1 MWNLM
6 EPLIVPAIIAGS
18 QEELDSMLE
27 RLKGEVNRVMLDVM
41 DGKFVPNRSLDFD
54 FRLPEGFEYE
64 VHMMAVDPLE
74 RLSTM
79 AGKVDIAILHVETLT
94 DIRAAIERA
103 RGLGLQ
109 LTLALNPGTGVDVIE
124 PYLDEVDGVL
134 VMTVNPG
141 AYGGMYIPEALEKV
155 RRLRGLKP
163 EIPIEVDGGMNVE
176 NSRAAREAGANVIAS
191 GSFILKSEDVAQA
204 VEALSFCPS

>member
-1 MWNLM
+1 MK
-6 EPLIVPAIIAGS
+6 PLVVPAIIAES

-27 RLKGEVNRVMLDVM
+27 RLNGKVERVMLDVM

-94 DIRAAIERA
+94 DIEAAIEVVRD
-103 RGLGLQ
+103 LGLQ
-109 LTLALNPGTGVDVIE
+109 LILALNPGTGAEVIE
-124 PYLDEVDGVL
+124 PHLKEVDGVL
-134 VMTVNPG
+134 VMTVDPG
-141 AYGGMYIPEALEKV
+141 AYGGRYIPEALEKV
-155 RRLRGLKP
+155 RRIREMNP

-191 GSFILKSEDVAQA
+191 GSFIMKSEDVAQA
-204 VEALSFCPS
+204 VEALSSCLS

>member
-1 MWNLM
+1 MK
-6 EPLIVPAIIAGS
+6 PLVVPAIIAES

-27 RLKGEVNRVMLDVM
+27 RLYGKVDRVMLDVM

-94 DIRAAIERA
+94 DIEAAIERV
-103 RGLGLQ
+103 RELGLQ
-109 LTLALNPGTGVDVIE
+109 LTLALNPGTGVEVIE
-124 PYLDEVDGVL
+124 PHLKEVDGVL
-134 VMTVNPG
+134 VMTVDPG
-141 AYGGMYIPEALEKV
+141 AYGGRYIPEALEKV
-155 RRLRGLKP
+155 RRIRELDGDML
-163 EIPIEVDGGMNVE
+163 IEVDGGMNVE
-176 NSRAAREAGANVIAS
+176 NSMAAREAGANVIAS
-191 GSFILKSEDVAQA
+191 GSFILKSEDIVKA
-204 VEALSFCPS
+204 VEALSLCPS

>member
-1 MWNLM
+1 MK
-6 EPLIVPAIIAGS
+6 PLVVPAIIAES
-18 QEELDSMLE
+18 QNVLDSMLE
-27 RLKGEVNRVMLDVM
+27 RLNGKVERVMLDVM

-79 AGKVDIAILHVETLT
+79 ARKVDIAILHVETLT
-94 DIRAAIERA
+94 DISATIDRVR
-103 RGLGLQ
+103 RLGLQ

-134 VMTVNPG
+134 VMTVDPG
-141 AYGGMYIPEALEKV
+141 AYGGKYIPEALTKV
-155 RRLRGLKP
+155 RSLRGLKP
-163 EIPIEVDGGMNVE
+163 GVPIEVDGGMNVE

-191 GSFILKSEDVAQA
+191 GSFILKSEDVAKA
-204 VEALSFCPS
+204 VEALSFCLS

>member
-1 MWNLM
+1 MK
-6 EPLIVPAIIAGS
+6 PLVVPAIIAES

-27 RLKGEVNRVMLDVM
+27 RLNGKVERVMLDVM
-41 DGKFVPNRSLDFD
+41 DGKFVSNRSLDFD

-74 RLSTM
+74 RLSAM

-94 DIRAAIERA
+94 DIEAAIERV
-103 RGLGLQ
+103 RELGLQ
-109 LTLALNPGTGVDVIE
+109 LTLALNPGTGVGVIE
-124 PYLDEVDGVL
+124 PHLKEVDGVL
-134 VMTVNPG
+134 VMTVDPG
-141 AYGGMYIPEALEKV
+141 SYGGRYIPEALEKV
-155 RRLRGLKP
+155 RSLRELKP

-191 GSFILKSEDVAQA
+191 GSFILKSEDVAKA
-204 VEALSFCPS
+204 VEALSSCLS

>member
-1 MWNLM
+1 MK
-6 EPLIVPAIIAGS
+6 PLVVPAIIAES

-27 RLKGEVNRVMLDVM
+27 RLNGKVERVMLDVM
-41 DGKFVPNRSLDFD
+41 DGNFVPNRSLDFD

-64 VHMMAVDPLE
+64 VHMMAVNPLE

-94 DIRAAIERA
+94 DIRVAIERV
-103 RGLGLQ
+103 RGLGLH

-124 PYLDEVDGVL
+124 PYLDVVDGVL
-134 VMTVNPG
+134 VMTVDPG
-141 AYGGMYIPEALEKV
+141 AYGGKYIPEALEKV
-155 RRLRGLKP
+155 RRLRWLKP
-163 EIPIEVDGGMNVE
+163 EFPIEVDGGMNVE

-191 GSFILKSEDVAQA
+191 GSFILKSEDVAKA
-204 VEALSFCPS
+204 VEALSSCLS

>member
-1 MWNLM
+1 MK
-6 EPLIVPAIIAGS
+6 PLVVPAIIAES

-27 RLKGEVNRVMLDVM
+27 RLNGKVERVMLDVM

-94 DIRAAIERA
+94 DIEAAIERV
-103 RGLGLQ
+103 RELGLQ

-124 PYLDEVDGVL
+124 PYLNEVDGFL
-134 VMTVNPG
+134 VMTVDPG
-141 AYGGMYIPEALEKV
+141 KYGGKYIPEALEKV

-163 EIPIEVDGGMNVE
+163 EFPIEVDGGMNVE
-176 NSRAAREAGANVIAS
+176 NSGAARDAGANVIAS
-191 GSFILKSEDVAQA
+191 GSFILKSEDIAKA
-204 VEALSFCPS
+204 VEALSFCLS

>member
-1 MWNLM
+1 MK
-6 EPLIVPAIIAGS
+6 PLVVPAIIAES

-27 RLKGEVNRVMLDVM
+27 RLNGKVERVMLDVM

-74 RLSTM
+74 RLSAM
-79 AGKVDIAILHVETLT
+79 VGKVDIAILHVETLT
-94 DIRAAIERA
+94 DIRAAIEVVRE
-103 RGLGLQ
+103 LGLQ

-124 PYLDEVDGVL
+124 PHLNEVDGVL
-134 VMTVNPG
+134 VMTVDPG
-141 AYGGMYIPEALEKV
+141 AYGGRYIPEALEKV
-155 RRLRGLKP
+155 RRIREMNP

-191 GSFILKSEDVAQA
+191 GSFIMKSEDVAQA
-204 VEALSFCPS
+204 VEALSSCLS

>member
-1 MWNLM
+1 MK
-6 EPLIVPAIIAGS
+6 PLIVPAIIAES
-18 QEELDSMLE
+18 QGGLDSMLE
-27 RLKGEVNRVMLDVM
+27 QLKGKVDRVMLDVM

-54 FRLPEGFEYE
+54 FKLPEGFEYE

-94 DIRAAIERA
+94 DIRAAIERV
-103 RGLGLQ
+103 RELGLQ
-109 LTLALNPGTGVDVIE
+109 LTLALNPGTGFDVIE
-124 PYLDEVDGVL
+124 PYLDEVDGIL
-134 VMTVNPG
+134 VMTVDPG
-141 AYGGMYIPEALEKV
+141 AYGGRYIPEALEKV
-155 RRLRGLKP
+155 RRIRELNH
-163 EIPIEVDGGMNVE
+163 EVPIEVDGGMNVE

>member
-1 MWNLM
+1 MK
-6 EPLIVPAIIAGS
+6 PLVVPAIIAES

-27 RLKGEVNRVMLDVM
+27 RLNGKVERVMLDVM

-54 FRLPEGFEYE
+54 FRLPKDFEYE

-74 RLSTM
+74 RLSSM

-94 DIRAAIERA
+94 DIEAAIERV
-103 RGLGLQ
+103 RELGLQ

-124 PYLDEVDGVL
+124 PYLNEVDGFL
-134 VMTVNPG
+134 VMTVDPG
-141 AYGGMYIPEALEKV
+141 AYGGKYIPEALAKV
-155 RRLRGLKP
+155 RRIRGLKP

-191 GSFILKSEDVAQA
+191 GSFILKSEDIAKA

>member
-1 MWNLM
+1 MK
-6 EPLIVPAIIAGS
+6 PLIVPAIIAES

-27 RLKGEVNRVMLDVM
+27 RLKGKVDRVMLDVM
-41 DGKFVPNRSLDFD
+41 DGKFVPNMSLDFD

-74 RLSTM
+74 RFSKM

-94 DIRAAIERA
+94 DFRAAIESV

-134 VMTVNPG
+134 VMTVDPG
-141 AYGGMYIPEALEKV
+141 AYGGKYIPEALEKV

-191 GSFILKSEDVAQA
+191 GSFILKSEDVAKA
-204 VEALSFCPS
+204 VEALSFCLS

>member
-1 MWNLM
+1 MK
-6 EPLIVPAIIAGS
+6 PLVVPAIIAES
-18 QEELDSMLE
+18 QNVLDSMLE
-27 RLKGEVNRVMLDVM
+27 RLNGKVERVMLDVM

-79 AGKVDIAILHVETLT
+79 ARKVDIAILHVETLT
-94 DIRAAIERA
+94 DIMDAVERV
-103 RGLGLQ
+103 RRLGLQ

-134 VMTVNPG
+134 VMTVDPG
-141 AYGGMYIPEALEKV
+141 AYGGKYIPEALEKV
-155 RRLRGLKP
+155 RRIRELKP

-191 GSFILKSEDVAQA
+191 GSFIMKSEDVAQA
-204 VEALSFCPS
+204 VEALSFCLS

>member
-1 MWNLM
+1 MK
-6 EPLIVPAIIAGS
+6 PLVVPAIIAES

-27 RLKGEVNRVMLDVM
+27 RLNGKVERVMLDVM

-94 DIRAAIERA
+94 DIRAAIEVVRD
-103 RGLGLQ
+103 LGLQ
-109 LTLALNPGTGVDVIE
+109 LTLALNPGTGVEVIE
-124 PYLDEVDGVL
+124 PHLNEVDGVL
-134 VMTVNPG
+134 VMTVDPG
-141 AYGGMYIPEALEKV
+141 AYGGKYIPEALEKV
-155 RRLRGLKP
+155 RRIREMDGK
-163 EIPIEVDGGMNVE
+163 IPIEVDGGMNVE

-191 GSFILKSEDVAQA
+191 GSFILKSEDIARA
-204 VEALSFCPS
+204 VEALLFCLS

>member
-1 MWNLM
+1 MK
-6 EPLIVPAIIAGS
+6 PLVVPAIIAES

-27 RLKGEVNRVMLDVM
+27 RLNGKVERVMLDVM

-54 FRLPEGFEYE
+54 FRLPDSFEYE

-79 AGKVDIAILHVETLT
+79 ARKVDIAILHVETLT
-94 DIRAAIERA
+94 DISATIDRVR
-103 RGLGLQ
+103 RLGLQ

-134 VMTVNPG
+134 VMTVDPG
-141 AYGGMYIPEALEKV
+141 GYGGKYIPEALTKV
-155 RRLRGLKP
+155 RSLRGLKP
-163 EIPIEVDGGMNVE
+163 GVPIEVDGGMNVE

-191 GSFILKSEDVAQA
+191 GSFILKSEDIAKA
-204 VEALSFCPS
+204 VEALSFCLS

>member
-1 MWNLM
+1 MK
-6 EPLIVPAIIAGS
+6 PLIVPAIIAGS
-18 QEELDSMLE
+18 QEELDVMLE
-27 RLKGEVNRVMLDVM
+27 RLNGKVERVMLDVM

-74 RLSTM
+74 RLSAM

-94 DIRAAIERA
+94 DIRAAIERV
-103 RGLGLQ
+103 RELGLK
-109 LTLALNPGTGVDVIE
+109 LTLALNPGTGADVIE
-124 PYLDEVDGVL
+124 SYLNEVDGVL
-134 VMTVNPG
+134 VMTVDPG
-141 AYGGMYIPEALEKV
+141 KYGGKYIPEALEKV
-155 RRLRGLKP
+155 RRIRELDP

-191 GSFILKSEDVAQA
+191 GSFILKSVDVAQA
-204 VEALSFCPS
+204 VEALSR

>member
-1 MWNLM
+1 MK
-6 EPLIVPAIIAGS
+6 PLVVPAIIAES

-27 RLKGEVNRVMLDVM
+27 RLNGKVERVMLDVM

-74 RLSTM
+74 RLSAM
-79 AGKVDIAILHVETLT
+79 VGKVDIAILHVETLT
-94 DIRAAIERA
+94 DISATIDHVRR
-103 RGLGLQ
+103 LGLQ
-109 LTLALNPGTGVDVIE
+109 LTLALNPGTGVDIIE

-134 VMTVNPG
+134 VMTVDPG
-141 AYGGMYIPEALEKV
+141 AYGGKYIPEALTKV
-155 RRLRGLKP
+155 RSLRELKP
-163 EIPIEVDGGMNVE
+163 GVPIEVDGGMNVE

-191 GSFILKSEDVAQA
+191 GSFILKSEDVAKA
-204 VEALSFCPS
+204 VEALSFCLS

>member
-1 MWNLM
+1 MK
-6 EPLIVPAIIAGS
+6 PLIVPAIIAGS
-18 QEELDSMLE
+18 QEELDAMLE
-27 RLKGEVNRVMLDVM
+27 RLNGKVERVMLDVM

-54 FRLPEGFEYE
+54 FRLPVGFEYE

-94 DIRAAIERA
+94 DIEAAIEVVRD
-103 RGLGLQ
+103 LGLQ
-109 LTLALNPGTGVDVIE
+109 LTLALNPGTGAEVIE
-124 PYLDEVDGVL
+124 PHLKEVDGVL
-134 VMTVNPG
+134 VMTVDPG
-141 AYGGMYIPEALEKV
+141 AYGGRYIPEALEKV
-155 RRLRGLKP
+155 RRIREMNP

-191 GSFILKSEDVAQA
+191 GSFIMKSEDVAQA
-204 VEALSFCPS
+204 VEALSSCLS